1 MHSDRRVV
9 LEVKDVSKL
18 YRLGNIGT
26 GTLSHDLNR
35 WWHKV
40 RGKADP
46 YAKVG
51 TINDRTEIGDSRY
64 VWALQDI
71 NFKVYEGDVLGVVG
85 RNGAGKSTLLK
96 VLSRI
101 TSPTTGTLGYNGR
114 LAALLEVGTG
124 FHPELTGREN
134 IYLNGAIMGMSR
146 KAVSAR
152 LDEIVDFSGCAKYID
167 TPVKRYS
174 SGMIVRLGFSVAAH
188 LDTDILVV
196 DEVLAVGDADFQ
208 SKCIGKMNDVSKS
221 GKTVLFVSH
230 NLAMIRQL
238 CNRCIYLENGRLHSE
253 GDTDLI
259 LGHYLT
265 KNSDTARTFEHGP
278 IRKVEVIPETES
290 IRLKCHYK
298 VDRIVHIPNLGFV
311 VNNQFGSSVFGN
323 NTLNSGMSANREFPA
338 EGVIEVEIKSPKLVV
353 GKYTVSIWFGD
364 GQEDFFHEPDC
375 VEFELIQKSTSQFA
389 GSAKVGSVLTDCEF
403 KISAL

>member
-1 MHSDRRVV
+1 MHSDRKVV
-9 LEVKDVSKL
+9 LQVDNVSKL

-46 YAKVG
+46 YTKIG
-51 TINDRTEIGDSRY
+51 TINDRTVQGDSRY

-71 NFKVYEGDVLGVVG
+71 NFKVFEGDVLGVVG

-101 TSPTTGTLGYNGR
+101 TTPTQGKLGYDGK

-134 IYLNGAIMGMSR
+134 VYLNGAIMGMSK
-146 KAVSAR
+146 KAVAAR
-152 LDEIVDFSGCAKYID
+152 MDEIVEFSGCSRYID

-253 GDTDLI
+253 GDVEDI
-259 LGHYLT
+259 LGHYLS
-265 KNSDTARTFEHGP
+265 KNSDKVRTFEKGP
-278 IRKVEVIPETES
+278 VRKVEIIPETDF
-290 IRLKCHYK
+290 IRLRCHYE
-298 VDRIVHIPNLGFV
+298 VDRIVHLPNLGFV
-311 VNNQFGSSVFGN
+311 VNDQYGSAIFGN
-323 NTLNSGMSANREFPA
+323 NTLNSGLSANREFPSS
-338 EGVIEVEIKSPKLVV
+338 GLIDVCIKSPKLVV

-364 GQEDFFHEPDC
+364 GQEDIFHEPDC
-375 VEFELIQKSTSQFA
+375 VEFELIQKSSSSFA
-389 GSAKVGSVLTDCEF
+389 GSAKVGSVLSDCEF
-403 KISAL
+403 SILPA